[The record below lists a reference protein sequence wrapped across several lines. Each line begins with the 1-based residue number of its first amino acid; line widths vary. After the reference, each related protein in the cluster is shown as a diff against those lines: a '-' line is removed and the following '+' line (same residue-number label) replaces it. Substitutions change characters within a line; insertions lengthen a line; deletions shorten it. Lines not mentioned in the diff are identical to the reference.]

1 MMLVIG
7 LLLALG
13 LGLWFGRRL
22 GPALVAAV
30 MVMAAPLWLVGGFVL
45 DLLRKLPAGI
55 RWAWFAL
62 LRALGVLAV
71 LPLTPFVFVWAF
83 LAELF
88 RPKHQPPTPI
98 QSATERTSE
107 VIDLAACKS
116 RKKTKDDL
124 QK

>member
-30 MVMAAPLWLVGGFVL
+30 MVMAAPLWVVGGFVL

-88 RPKHQPPTPI
+88 RPKHQPPAPI
-98 QSATERTSE
+98 QSATERTAE
-107 VIDLAACKS
+107 VIDLAAWRRRKS
-116 RKKTKDDL
+116 EAKE
-124 QK
+124 

>member
-7 LLLALG
+7 LMLALG
-13 LGLWFGRRL
+13 FGLWLGRRL

-30 MVMAAPLWLVGGFVL
+30 MVMAAPLWLVVGVVL

-55 RWAWFAL
+55 RWTWFAL
-62 LRALGVLAV
+62 LRTLGVLAV

-88 RPKHQPPTPI
+88 RPKHQPPVPI
-98 QSATERTSE
+98 QSATERTAE
-107 VIDLAACKS
+107 VIDLAAWRRRKS
-116 RKKTKDDL
+116 EAKE
-124 QK
+124 